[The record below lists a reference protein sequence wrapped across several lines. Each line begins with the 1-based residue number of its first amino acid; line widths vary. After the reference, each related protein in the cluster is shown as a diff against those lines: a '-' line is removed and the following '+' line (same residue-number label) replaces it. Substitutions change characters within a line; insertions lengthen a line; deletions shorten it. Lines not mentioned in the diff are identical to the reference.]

1 MGICSILCHP
11 VYVKLTILEVGFV
24 ETLLIILV
32 VAIVL
37 LAFGIAYCLGYLKG
51 FKDFEEIQ
59 NDYGNRLADLFLDYI
74 KRTEN

>member
-1 MGICSILCHP
+1 M
-11 VYVKLTILEVGFV
+11 